1 MTHFTIKDDQ
11 VIDLNPARAQAP
23 ASDHAKDST
32 DYEDENDSTI
42 GELKLPC
49 LPTIRLYQPSASTIH
64 PSLPPILLY
73 HPSFSTTHPSLP
85 PIRLYHPSISPDST
99 LIYTLGNFFTTSL
112 MLFSSI
118 CSKITASLCLSHHH
132 LLHFSCQF

>member
-1 MTHFTIKDDQ
+1 MPQVTHFTIKDDQ

-64 PSLPPILLY
+64 PSLPPLQ
-73 HPSFSTTHPSLP
+73 
-85 PIRLYHPSISPDST
+85 
-99 LIYTLGNFFTTSL
+99 IYTNYKYKNTRKKRKKKTKTLKKKKL
-112 MLFSSI
+112 
-118 CSKITASLCLSHHH
+118 KK
-132 LLHFSCQF
+132 